1 MNFKRMLRDFKANYI
16 KNISFI
22 LLIILSTMIII
33 GFNRSS
39 TSYVAAV
46 DRFYHNAHAED
57 GQFTIAGKFSAKQIR
72 TLEGRFHLT
81 LEEVPFTDIK
91 IKTLPSEPIL
101 RIFSTDRSINQVALL
116 AGNSPTSSEQILIDS
131 KFAEALGYQIGDSIT
146 LSGSSFVISGYGI
159 SPDYVYTLKN
169 TSDFMSMSN
178 SFGVAYLPPTGYERI
193 KLNSTST
200 TLYTYKEKAN
210 AEDISAFK
218 NELQRKYALVSF
230 LERKDNSRLTTVYSD
245 ASAPSL
251 ISLIMGVL
259 LLCII
264 GFIISISIRNTIQ
277 SESQIIGILYA
288 QGINAQ
294 ELLAY
299 YLMLPTFL
307 VVIGSIIGYFLGIAI
322 SSYLLILQTIQYT
335 VPNVILLTPWY
346 LVVIGIA
353 LPVFLTLSITYVCV
367 SKALGQT
374 PLSLLRGSHSNM
386 KVSKLE
392 CLFSFKGFSFFKR
405 FRFKSMLRELG
416 SILALFL
423 GATLSMFILFTGLYM
438 KDSCVSYMNSLPKAI
453 PYENLYTFKQSQDL
467 YQYSKAG
474 ELTSLYTVKFNDKG
488 TNKNL
493 YIQGIHPQST
503 FFNIPDFQS
512 LHNHEVLISPSVH
525 FKFGVKVGDTLLLY
539 DDQDKNKTYEVIVK
553 GLAPYDYG
561 LYLYTTQA
569 SYNHIL
575 GIHQDSS
582 NALMTDAPITIKD
595 TKLLSE
601 TNKHKMV
608 EGMKNFTTLIVVF
621 TSIIIVVASI
631 ILIVVIYMLMKM
643 IIDKSKINI
652 SMVKIFGYYPNEV
665 SALYLKGNYFFLLA
679 GYLLALP
686 ASYYLTKTFFDSIFE
701 SMEQYILPSL
711 APFSYML
718 GFALMTLSYGITI
731 VLLKNNLNQI
741 SLTEA
746 LKNRE

>member
-116 AGNSPTSSEQILIDS
+116 AGNFPTSSEQILIDS

-178 SFGVAYLPPTGYERI
+178 SFGVAYLLPTGYERI
-193 KLNSTST
+193 KLSSISTT
-200 TLYTYKEKAN
+200 TLYTYKAN
-210 AEDISAFK
+210 TKDINAFK

-251 ISLIMGVL
+251 IALIMGVL
-259 LLCII
+259 LLSII
-264 GFIISISIRNTIQ
+264 GFIISISIRHTIQ

-288 QGINAQ
+288 QGMNAN

-299 YLMLPTFL
+299 YLMLPSFL

-322 SSYLLILQTIQYT
+322 SSPLLILQTSQYT
-335 VPNVILLTPWY
+335 VPNVILLSPWY
-346 LVVIGIA
+346 LVVIGIV
-353 LPVFLTLSITYVCV
+353 LPVFLTLSITFVCV

-405 FRFKSMLRELG
+405 FRLKSMLRELG

-453 PYENLYTFKQSQDL
+453 PYENLYTFKQPQDL

-474 ELTSLYTVKFNDKG
+474 ELTSLYTVKFNHKG

-493 YIQGIHPQST
+493 YLQGIHPQST
-503 FFNIPDFQS
+503 FFNISVLESLQS
-512 LHNHEVLISPSVH
+512 HEVLISPSVH
-525 FKFGVKVGDTLLLY
+525 FKFGIQVGDTLLLY

-569 SYNHIL
+569 SYNHFL

-643 IIDKSKINI
+643 TIDKSKINI
-652 SMVKIFGYYPNEV
+652 SMVKIFGYYPKEV
-665 SALYLKGNYFFLLA
+665 SSLYLKGNYFFLLV
-679 GYLLALP
+679 GYLLAIP
-686 ASYYLTKTFFDSIFE
+686 ASYYLTRTFFDSIFE

-711 APFSYML
+711 TPFSYML
-718 GFALMTLSYGITI
+718 GFALMTLSYGITVI
-731 VLLKNNLNQI
+731 LLKNNLNQI

>member
-1 MNFKRMLRDFKANYI
+1 MNLKRMLRDFKANYI

-22 LLIILSTMIII
+22 LLIILSAMVII

-39 TSYVAAV
+39 ISYVAAV
-46 DRFYHNAHAED
+46 DRFYLNAHAED
-57 GQFTIAGKFSAKQIR
+57 GQFTIAGNFSTKQIR
-72 TLEGRFHLT
+72 TLEGRFHLS

-91 IKTLPSEPIL
+91 IKMLPGEPIL
-101 RIFSTDRSINQVALL
+101 RIFSTDRRINQVALL
-116 AGNSPTSSEQILIDS
+116 AGNFPTSSEQILIDS
-131 KFAEALGYQIGDSIT
+131 KFAEAVGYQIGDSVV

-178 SFGVAYLPPTGYERI
+178 SFGVAYLLPTGYERI
-193 KLNSTST
+193 KLSSTST
-200 TLYTYKEKAN
+200 TLYTYKAN
-210 AEDISAFK
+210 TEDISTFK

-251 ISLIMGVL
+251 IALIMGVL

-288 QGINAQ
+288 QGMNAN

-299 YLMLPTFL
+299 YLMLPSFL

-322 SSYLLILQTIQYT
+322 SSPLLILQTSQYT
-335 VPNVILLTPWY
+335 VPNVILLNPWY
-346 LVVIGIA
+346 LVVIGIF
-353 LPVFLTLSITYVCV
+353 LPISLTLSITFIYV

-392 CLFSFKGFSFFKR
+392 RLFSFKGFSFFKR
-405 FRFKSMLRELG
+405 FRFKSTLRELG

-438 KDSCVSYMNSLPKAI
+438 KDSCVSYMNSMPKAI
-453 PYENLYTFKQSQDL
+453 PYENLYTFKQPKDL
-467 YQYSKAG
+467 YQYGKAG
-474 ELTSLYTVKFNDKG
+474 ELTSLYTVKFNYKG

-493 YIQGIHPQST
+493 SLQGINPQST
-503 FFNIPDFQS
+503 FFNIPNLQS
-512 LHNHEVLISPSVH
+512 LHSHEVLISPSVY
-525 FKFGVKVGDTLLLY
+525 FKFGIQIGDKLLLY
-539 DDQDKNKTYEVIVK
+539 DDQDKNKTYEVTVK

-561 LYLYTTQA
+561 LYLYTTQS

-575 GIHQDSS
+575 GLHQDSS
-582 NALMTDAPITIKD
+582 NALMTNAPITIKD

-621 TSIIIVVASI
+621 TSIIIIVASI

-652 SMVKIFGYYPNEV
+652 SMVKIFGYYPKEV
-665 SALYLKGNYFFLLA
+665 SSLYLKGNYFFLLV

-701 SMEQYILPSL
+701 SMDQYILPSL
-711 APFSYML
+711 TPFSYVL
-718 GFALMTLSYGITI
+718 GFVLMTLSYGITVI
-731 VLLKNNLNQI
+731 LLKNNLNQI